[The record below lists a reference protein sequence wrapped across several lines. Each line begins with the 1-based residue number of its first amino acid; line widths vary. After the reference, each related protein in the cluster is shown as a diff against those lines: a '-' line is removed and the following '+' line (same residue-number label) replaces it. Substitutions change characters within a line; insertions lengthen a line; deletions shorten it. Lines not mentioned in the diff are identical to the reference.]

1 MNRDNTVHHP
11 LRLSRARFGTAVMT
25 LAALLAGPATAD
37 DYPSRPITMVVAFAP
52 GGNVDITART
62 LAPALSKALGQTVLI
77 DNRAGGGGMIGATA
91 TARSA
96 PDGYT
101 LMLGSSGTN
110 ATVPA
115 INRNVA
121 YDPIKSFT
129 IIGGV
134 STTPSLL
141 VVSQKVKASSFAELV
156 KQSTTSTEG
165 LSFGSPGVG
174 SFNHLTLELVKQKSA
189 LRATHIPYK
198 GAGQAMTDVISGQI
212 DGMFD
217 QSSSSMPVVRDGR
230 IKAIAQ
236 LSERRSPLL
245 PDVPTLAEQGVP
257 GVTASVYTAVFAPA
271 GLPKAIEV
279 KLVAALQSARQDP
292 AVRERLRTLGAEV
305 LTLDQAGF
313 QAYAA
318 QEAQRWRDVAKANNI
333 TAQD

>member
-1 MNRDNTVHHP
+1 VHRKLVNRLAP
-11 LRLSRARFGTAVMT
+11 LALATAAA
-25 LAALLAGPATAD
+25 LAASSALAA

-62 LAPALSKALGQTVLI
+62 LAPALSKALGQTVVV
-77 DNRAGGGGMIGATA
+77 DNRAGGGGMIGASAVARA
-91 TARSA
+91 T

-115 INRNVA
+115 VNHSVS

-141 VVSQKVKASSFAELV
+141 VVSTQVKASNFQELL
-156 KQSTTSTEG
+156 KYSTTKPEG

-174 SFNHLTLELVKQKSA
+174 SFNHLTLALVKQKA
-189 LRATHIPYK
+189 PLRVTHVPYK
-198 GAGQAMTDVISGQI
+198 GAGQAMTDVMSGQI

-217 QSSSSMPVVRDGR
+217 QSSSSMPAVRDGR

-257 GVTASVYTAVFAPA
+257 GVTAEVYTALFAPA
-271 GLPKAIEV
+271 GLPKDVEA

-292 AVRERLRTLGAEV
+292 AVQERLHALGAEV
-305 LTLDQAGF
+305 VTMDQARF
-313 QAYAA
+313 QAHATE
-318 QEAQRWRDVAKANNI
+318 EARRWRDLAKANHI